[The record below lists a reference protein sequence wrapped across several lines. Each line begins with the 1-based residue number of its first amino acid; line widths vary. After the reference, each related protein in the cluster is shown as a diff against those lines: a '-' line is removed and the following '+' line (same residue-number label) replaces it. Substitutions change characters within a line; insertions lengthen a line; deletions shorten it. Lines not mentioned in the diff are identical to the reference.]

1 MCQCVGFLCCLNTRL
16 KTQLVKVNLKWT
28 CSHSGPLC
36 RKRVELVGGWST
48 LTENLPPCLS
58 LWTCKDQL
66 QGELLLQKQYQETCL
81 AELLSLWPQGSAGSQ
96 DTCVTLISVLPMHC
110 HSLVLCPS
118 WGWVWI
124 LGAPYRGV
132 LRVLK
137 SAPLFLPNNKFSSI
151 KLGHQ
156 ALFIIWKLQTRS
168 TLMCEP
174 TMRTCCYD
182 NNMRLNHPD
191 RQDTHNCVITCSCL
205 FKGNFISA
213 AEGTLVNKA

>member
-1 MCQCVGFLCCLNTRL
+1 MELQSLRPSVYETSWIIRRVIHPDWESASVFVTLNL
-16 KTQLVKVNLKWT
+16 
-28 CSHSGPLC
+28 
-36 RKRVELVGGWST
+36 
-48 LTENLPPCLS
+48 
-58 LWTCKDQL
+58 
-66 QGELLLQKQYQETCL
+66 
-81 AELLSLWPQGSAGSQ
+81 QGSAARRAAPSKAVPRDLPSRGALSVTPRICWLSGHVCDTHLSPSHALSQ
-96 DTCVTLISVLPMHC
+96 PGVVSQLGLSLDPWSSLQGCPKGVEISSSFASQQH
-110 HSLVLCPS
+110 
-118 WGWVWI
+118 
-124 LGAPYRGV
+124 
-132 LRVLK
+132 
-137 SAPLFLPNNKFSSI
+137 NKLSSI

-156 ALFIIWKLQTRS
+156 ALFIIWKLQTRP